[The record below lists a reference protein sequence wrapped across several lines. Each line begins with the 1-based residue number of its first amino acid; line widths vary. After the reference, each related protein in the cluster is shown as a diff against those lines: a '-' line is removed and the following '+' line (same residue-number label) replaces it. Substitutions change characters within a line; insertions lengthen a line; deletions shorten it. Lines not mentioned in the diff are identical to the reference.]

1 MSSFVV
7 FVVLVVQ
14 MGNGN
19 YLNPCAHHKDHKVEE

>member
-1 MSSFVV
+1 VV

-19 YLNPCAHHKDHKVEE
+19 HLNACAHHKDHEEHKVEE